1 MTQTCSMLRNFNF
14 YQIMFFILFAPIA
27 VKSFSHV
34 TVPSFLKIISVSHIN
49 IESQTSLNPIILNH
63 ENRYRVN
70 IMKKFNTIKSK
81 KSDEDFMSVDEM
93 YKIAMEEDEEWYN
106 TFVKGVVSESDSEI
120 EQDQDKTRTD
130 ERSLEKLEQIHVITK
145 DSSVEEEAIESIEEG
160 DTQFLSNNNTQS
172 LKYKEKKV
180 VDFNVQNKIENVPD
194 SKASSTSKGIDSSI
208 LNEGTRDSETY
219 QNLDEIV
226 VQFRDYRG
234 EVQSTPFSK
243 LKRLGYIL
251 SEVAQLQ
258 SNALHFILEDN
269 IEKPETGVPESWM
282 VNQNGEEKQVFLLKK
297 KKGVRKSKNRDYSG
311 RMMEKSSS
319 RKFQRQYFDN
329 DYESESEM
337 PKNFWMN
344 LPTFKR
350 YLRNEAEL
358 RLWIL
363 GPDWEELV
371 RGESEWRLQLYKQ
384 WLRAVDN
391 GIGED
396 AFDQLSSVPITRRR
410 KRVNRSEIND
420 MPRRRSVPRR
430 ERPGYPPRQNS
441 DDQNMDAT
449 RSRRRRNNGSRRNI
463 E

>member
-1 MTQTCSMLRNFNF
+1 MFPSSDLYVMLLN
-14 YQIMFFILFAPIA
+14 QG
-27 VKSFSHV
+27 FSYTLLVEV
-34 TVPSFLKIISVSHIN
+34 TSVDGVGMQQH
-49 IESQTSLNPIILNH
+49 
-63 ENRYRVN
+63 
-70 IMKKFNTIKSK
+70 TIKSLNHNNKSIDLSLFHKSELSIQACSAITFFGEFTDKAFVLPK
-81 KSDEDFMSVDEM
+81 KIINGHVYWYANFKLNNTTRILSFSCDSKAPLSNFIDIIRKNAILSFENYQLKIKIDTINNEIKQLRLKALSQSGNFGNVKDKNSLLTHFLPTNDEIKNEYIS
-93 YKIAMEEDEEWYN
+93 N
-106 TFVKGVVSESDSEI
+106 DS
-120 EQDQDKTRTD
+120 
-130 ERSLEKLEQIHVITK
+130 
-145 DSSVEEEAIESIEEG
+145 
-160 DTQFLSNNNTQS
+160 QFLSTS
-172 LKYKEKKV
+172 TYEKKV

-194 SKASSTSKGIDSSI
+194 LKASSTSKGIDSSI

-297 KKGVRKSKNRDYSG
+297 KKGVRKSKNSDYSG

-329 DYESESEM
+329 DFESESEM
-337 PKNFWMN
+337 PKNFWMK

-420 MPRRRSVPRR
+420 MPRRR
-430 ERPGYPPRQNS
+430 
-441 DDQNMDAT
+441 A
-449 RSRRRRNNGSRRNI
+449 
-463 E
+463 